1 MGQCGEAVALAD
13 VMSAVSFAPPPE
25 KVPPPMSQQSFFRG
39 IVCRGRAERW
49 RRVLLAAW
57 VGWVMTCGLPTDSL
71 ARTVGDVTPT
81 VSAAVLPAADATPE
95 IVVFYAGIGQAADIV
110 RDGVRMH
117 MGWDLPVAGSS
128 AKRPMIVLSHGS
140 GGNPWQLSDL
150 AKRLVQG
157 GFVVAAPFHP
167 GDNSRDHD
175 HSTLTTWTNWQMR
188 PTHLTSAIDA
198 MARSG
203 RWQVRT
209 DKVGVYGMS
218 AGGHTALAMA
228 GGKWSADNLRRHCN
242 QHIRLDFKICTEGHG
257 HLKGDWLD
265 GLRIVRA
272 LANINHRMRD
282 TTVYGH
288 SDPRVAV
295 VVAEVPAL
303 AEFDMK
309 TLVGSNRAIGVV
321 QALADQFIPPELHS
335 GALLRACRQ
344 CVELASVPGAGHLSL
359 LSPPV
364 PPDASTDAP
373 GFDRRVVADVQ
384 MGVVAFFAR
393 HLSAEGVKRG
403 KT

>member
-1 MGQCGEAVALAD
+1 
-13 VMSAVSFAPPPE
+13 MSAVGPAPPPE
-25 KVPPPMSQQSFFRG
+25 KVPSSMYQQSFFRS
-39 IVCRGRAERW
+39 VACRFRAERW
-49 RRVLLAAW
+49 GRVWLAGC
-57 VGWVMTCGLPTDSL
+57 VGWAVLVGLPTASL
-71 ARTVGDVTPT
+71 ARPAGDATPT
-81 VSAAVLPAADATPE
+81 VAAAMLPPLGTTPE
-95 IVVFYAGIGQAADIV
+95 IAVFYAGIGPAQDIV
-110 RDGVRMH
+110 RDGVRMQ
-117 MGWDLPVAGSS
+117 MGWDLPAVESPG
-128 AKRPMIVLSHGS
+128 KRPLVVLSHGS

-150 AKRLVQG
+150 AKRLVQA
-157 GFVVAAPFHP
+157 GFVVAAPFHS

-188 PTHLTSAIDA
+188 PTHLTAAIDA

-242 QHIRLDFKICTEGHG
+242 HHIRLDFKICTEGHG

-265 GLRIVRA
+265 NVRIVRA
-272 LANINHRMRD
+272 LASINYRMRD

-288 SDPRVAV
+288 ADPRVAA

-303 AEFDMK
+303 AEFDMA
-309 TLVGSNRAIGVV
+309 TLVSSNRAIGVV
-321 QALADQFIPPELHS
+321 QALADQFIPPDLHS
-335 GALLRACRQ
+335 GALLRACRH

-364 PPDASTDAP
+364 PPEASTDAP
-373 GFDRRVVADVQ
+373 GFDRRVVVDVQ
-384 MGVVAFFAR
+384 LKVVAFFVR
-393 HLSAEGVKRG
+393 HLSAGAVKVG

>member
-1 MGQCGEAVALAD
+1 MLV
-13 VMSAVSFAPPPE
+13 
-25 KVPPPMSQQSFFRG
+25 
-39 IVCRGRAERW
+39 
-49 RRVLLAAW
+49 
-57 VGWVMTCGLPTDSL
+57 GLPTASL
-71 ARTVGDVTPT
+71 ARAAGDATPT
-81 VSAAVLPAADATPE
+81 VAAAVLPPVGTTPE
-95 IVVFYAGIGQAADIV
+95 IAVFYAGIGPAQDIV
-110 RDGVRMH
+110 RDGVRMQ
-117 MGWDLPVAGSS
+117 MGWDLPAVESPG
-128 AKRPMIVLSHGS
+128 KRPLVVLSHGS

-150 AKRLVQG
+150 AKRLVQA

-167 GDNSRDHD
+167 GDNNRDHD

-188 PTHLTSAIDA
+188 PTHLTAAIDA

-265 GLRIVRA
+265 NVRIVRA
-272 LANINHRMRD
+272 LASINYRMRD

-288 SDPRVAV
+288 ADPRVAA

-303 AEFDMK
+303 AEFDMA
-309 TLVGSNRAIGVV
+309 TLVSSNRAIGVV
-321 QALADQFIPPELHS
+321 QALADQFIPPDLHS
-335 GALLRACRQ
+335 GALLRACRH

-364 PPDASTDAP
+364 PPEASTDAP
-373 GFDRRVVADVQ
+373 GFDRRVVVDVQ
-384 MGVVAFFAR
+384 LKVVAFFVR
-393 HLSAEGVKRG
+393 HLSAGAVKVG

>member
-1 MGQCGEAVALAD
+1 
-13 VMSAVSFAPPPE
+13 MSAVGPAPPPE
-25 KVPPPMSQQSFFRG
+25 KVPSSMYQQSFFRS
-39 IVCRGRAERW
+39 VACRFRAERW
-49 RRVLLAAW
+49 GRVWLAGC
-57 VGWVMTCGLPTDSL
+57 VGWAVWVGLPTASL
-71 ARTVGDVTPT
+71 ARPAGDATPT
-81 VSAAVLPAADATPE
+81 VAAAVLPPVGTTPE
-95 IVVFYAGIGQAADIV
+95 IAVFYAGIGPAQDIV
-110 RDGVRMH
+110 RDGVRMQ
-117 MGWDLPVAGSS
+117 MGWDLPAVESPG
-128 AKRPMIVLSHGS
+128 KRPLVVLSHGS

-150 AKRLVQG
+150 AKRLVQA

-167 GDNSRDHD
+167 GDNNRDHD

-188 PTHLTSAIDA
+188 PTHLTAAIDA

-265 GLRIVRA
+265 NVRIVRA
-272 LANINHRMRD
+272 LARINYRMRD

-288 SDPRVAV
+288 ADPRVAA

-303 AEFDMK
+303 AEFDMA
-309 TLVGSNRAIGVV
+309 TLVSSNRAIGVV
-321 QALADQFIPPELHS
+321 QALADQFIPPDLHS
-335 GALLRACRQ
+335 GALLRACRH

-364 PPDASTDAP
+364 PPEASTDAP
-373 GFDRRVVADVQ
+373 GFDRRVVVDVQ
-384 MGVVAFFAR
+384 LKVVAFFVR
-393 HLSAEGVKRG
+393 HLSAGAVKVG

>member
-1 MGQCGEAVALAD
+1 
-13 VMSAVSFAPPPE
+13 MSAVGPAPPPE
-25 KVPPPMSQQSFFRG
+25 KVPSSMYQQSFFRS
-39 IVCRGRAERW
+39 VACRFRAERW
-49 RRVLLAAW
+49 GRVWLAGC
-57 VGWVMTCGLPTDSL
+57 VGWAVLVGLPTASL
-71 ARTVGDVTPT
+71 ARAAGDATPT
-81 VSAAVLPAADATPE
+81 VAAAVLPPVGTTPE
-95 IVVFYAGIGQAADIV
+95 IAVFYAGIGPAQDIV
-110 RDGVRMH
+110 RDGVRMQ
-117 MGWDLPVAGSS
+117 MGWDLPAVESPG
-128 AKRPMIVLSHGS
+128 KRPLVVLSHGS

-150 AKRLVQG
+150 AKRLVQA

-167 GDNSRDHD
+167 GDNNRDHD

-188 PTHLTSAIDA
+188 PTHLTAAIDA

-265 GLRIVRA
+265 NVRIVRA
-272 LANINHRMRD
+272 LASINYRMRD

-288 SDPRVAV
+288 ADPRVAA

-303 AEFDMK
+303 AEFDMA
-309 TLVGSNRAIGVV
+309 TLVSSNRAIGVV
-321 QALADQFIPPELHS
+321 QALADQFIPPDLHS
-335 GALLRACRQ
+335 GALLRACRH

-364 PPDASTDAP
+364 PPEASTDAP
-373 GFDRRVVADVQ
+373 GFDRRVVVDVQ
-384 MGVVAFFAR
+384 LKVVAFFVR
-393 HLSAEGVKRG
+393 HLSAGAVKVG

>member
-1 MGQCGEAVALAD
+1 
-13 VMSAVSFAPPPE
+13 MSAVGPAPPPE
-25 KVPPPMSQQSFFRG
+25 KVPSSMYQQSFFRS
-39 IVCRGRAERW
+39 VACRFRAERW
-49 RRVLLAAW
+49 GRVWLAGC
-57 VGWVMTCGLPTDSL
+57 VGWAVLVGLPTASL
-71 ARTVGDVTPT
+71 ARAAGDATPT
-81 VSAAVLPAADATPE
+81 VAAAVLPPVGTTPE
-95 IVVFYAGIGQAADIV
+95 IAVFYAGIGPAQDIV
-110 RDGVRMH
+110 RDGVRMQ
-117 MGWDLPVAGSS
+117 MGWDLPAVESPG
-128 AKRPMIVLSHGS
+128 KRPLVVLSHGS

-150 AKRLVQG
+150 AKRLVQA

-167 GDNSRDHD
+167 GDNNRDHD

-188 PTHLTSAIDA
+188 PTHLTAAIDA

-265 GLRIVRA
+265 SVRIVRA
-272 LANINHRMRD
+272 LARINYRMRD

-288 SDPRVAV
+288 ADPRVAA

-303 AEFDMK
+303 AEFDMA
-309 TLVGSNRAIGVV
+309 TLVSSNRAIGVV
-321 QALADQFIPPELHS
+321 QALADQFIPPDLHS
-335 GALLRACRQ
+335 GALLRACRH

-364 PPDASTDAP
+364 PPEASTDAP
-373 GFDRRVVADVQ
+373 GFDRRVVVDVQ
-384 MGVVAFFAR
+384 LKVVAFFVR
-393 HLSAEGVKRG
+393 HLSAGAVKVG